1 MAIGVTSTD
10 FLGVFFLLYQRSG
23 SMSYLDLIKKKITN
37 PVGSDFLFL
46 SLDAW
51 VTQFE
56 GEIPFQEIVDV
67 MRDYVEISDDYGL
80 TK

>member
-1 MAIGVTSTD
+1 
-10 FLGVFFLLYQRSG
+10 
-23 SMSYLDLIKKKITN
+23 MSHLDLIKKKITN

>member
-1 MAIGVTSTD
+1 
-10 FLGVFFLLYQRSG
+10 
-23 SMSYLDLIKKKITN
+23 MSYLDLIKKKITN

-56 GEIPFQEIVDV
+56 GEIPFQVIVEV

>member
-1 MAIGVTSTD
+1 
-10 FLGVFFLLYQRSG
+10 
-23 SMSYLDLIKKKITN
+23 MSYLDLINKTPVN
-37 PVGSDFLFL
+37 PVAKSDFLFM
-46 SLDAW
+46 SLDEW

-56 GEIPFQEIVDV
+56 GEIPFQEIVEV

>member
-1 MAIGVTSTD
+1 
-10 FLGVFFLLYQRSG
+10 
-23 SMSYLDLIKKKITN
+23 MSYLDLIKKKIQN

-56 GEIPFQEIVDV
+56 GEIPFQVIVEV

>member
-1 MAIGVTSTD
+1 
-10 FLGVFFLLYQRSG
+10 
-23 SMSYLDLIKKKITN
+23 MSYLDLINKKPVN
-37 PVGSDFLFL
+37 PVGRDFLFL

-56 GEIPFQEIVDV
+56 GEIPFQEIVEV

>member
-1 MAIGVTSTD
+1 MEIGATGMD
-10 FLGVFFLLYQRSG
+10 FLGAFSQTYQRSG
-23 SMSYLDLIKKKITN
+23 SMSYQNLITKKQVAK
-37 PVGSDFLFL
+37 SDFLFL

-51 VTQFE
+51 VEQFE
-56 GEIPFQEIVDV
+56 GEIPFQEIVEV

>member
-1 MAIGVTSTD
+1 
-10 FLGVFFLLYQRSG
+10 
-23 SMSYLDLIKKKITN
+23 MSYLDLINKKPVN
-37 PVGSDFLFL
+37 PVAKSDFLFL
-46 SLDAW
+46 SLDEW

-56 GEIPFQEIVDV
+56 GEIPFQEIVEV